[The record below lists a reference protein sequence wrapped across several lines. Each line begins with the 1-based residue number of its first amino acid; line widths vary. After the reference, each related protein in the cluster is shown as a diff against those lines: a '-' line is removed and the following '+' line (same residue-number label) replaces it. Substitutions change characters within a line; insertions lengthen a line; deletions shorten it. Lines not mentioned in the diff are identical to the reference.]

1 MWHPF
6 GMVHSQ
12 MAVQFLRS
20 AEMKVTNTAL
30 CSQEFTG
37 LSVIHQAIPVAFTYQ
52 LDQVWAKRLVHQVL
66 GESLV
71 QAQNARFFFFSQEGI
86 EVHALVTWT
95 HLAALSIKV
104 NLELSPCAKNLIAK
118 SALG

>member
-1 MWHPF
+1 
-6 GMVHSQ
+6 MVHQ
-12 MAVQFLRS
+12 AVP
-20 AEMKVTNTAL
+20 V
-30 CSQEFTG
+30 
-37 LSVIHQAIPVAFTYQ
+37 SVPDQLYQ
-52 LDQVWAKRLVHQVL
+52 IWAKGLAHQVL
-66 GESLV
+66 SESLV